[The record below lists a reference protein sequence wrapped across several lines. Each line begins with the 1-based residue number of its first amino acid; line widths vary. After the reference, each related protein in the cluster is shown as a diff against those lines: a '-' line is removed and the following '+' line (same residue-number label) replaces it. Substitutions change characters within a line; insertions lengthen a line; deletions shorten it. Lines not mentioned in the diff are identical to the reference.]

1 MHDWKLFFVIHFTYQ
16 FKLLHNLILRNFAGL
31 FHMKARVNFWKELGT
46 TYQQKKNYINVK
58 SSSFEILCWLSVW

>member
-1 MHDWKLFFVIHFTYQ
+1 VHDWKLFFVIRFTYQ

-46 TYQQKKNYINVK
+46 TY
-58 SSSFEILCWLSVW
+58 